1 MTSRLQERHML
12 QLSEDVV
19 GTPHSVAL
27 SWSPEASV
35 RTGCVNMARGDA
47 YLCNVSRSLSQCEAN
62 PRQSGRFVSPL
73 LINAGIVKVH
83 LHVKVLDRAS
93 SLCVGTGQGSQSNR
107 NILGCLSV
115 TVFPALTCPSRLG
128 GCRWGSRLEYTNTRG
143 KLIWSSQLFSSLTH
157 S

>member
-1 MTSRLQERHML
+1 MTTSRLQERHML

-19 GTPHSVAL
+19 GTPHSVVAL

-73 LINAGIVKVH
+73 LIKAGIVKVH

-93 SLCVGTGQGSQSNR
+93 SLYVGTGQGSQSNR

-115 TVFPALTCPSRLG
+115 TVS
-128 GCRWGSRLEYTNTRG
+128 STN
-143 KLIWSSQLFSSLTH
+143 LP
-157 S
+157 

>member
-115 TVFPALTCPSRLG
+115 TVFPALTCPALASGVVVGDQVLSTQTLG
-128 GCRWGSRLEYTNTRG
+128 AS
-143 KLIWSSQLFSSLTH
+143 
-157 S
+157 